1 MDHGGWTAFA
11 RTCFPN
17 LEAGFEEAFG
27 SLEELIEFMIDEERQ
42 ELLSLESDSKLCQL
56 VEIFPDVDVE
66 WMSCICDSFPDDSL
80 DQLID
85 MILAHTLG
93 GDRNGRRRRQYIK
106 LESENISIESS
117 RLPSPVHTFVDAVVK
132 GKVHCSAVFEFDF
145 GEEYDDTMGIDDL
158 RQMAHEIQQQR
169 RSLYCRAAEAFARGQ
184 LTGRHAAS
192 YYSQEVR

>member
-1 MDHGGWTAFA
+1 MNHRGWTAFA

-27 SLEELIEFMIDEERQ
+27 SLEELIEFMIDEEGQ
-42 ELLSLESDSKLCQL
+42 ELLTLESDSKLCQL

-66 WMSCICDSFPDDSL
+66 WISCICDSFPNDSL

-93 GDRNGRRRRQYIK
+93 GDRDGRKRRRYIK
-106 LESENISIESS
+106 VEAESISIESS
-117 RLPSPVHTFVDAVVK
+117 RSPSPVHTFVDAVVK
-132 GKVHCSAVFEFDF
+132 GKVHSSPVFEFDF
-145 GEEYDDTMGIDDL
+145 GEEYDDTMSIDDL
-158 RQMAHEIQQQR
+158 RQMAREIQEQR